1 MGIKNVYTTAYHPQT
16 NAHAERFN
24 RYLAAALSLYVN
36 PSQRDWDL
44 YLPAAI
50 MAYRSSVHD
59 VTKFSPYYLLYGR
72 IPRLPYD
79 VALDEPSS
87 PSDDWDDYNK
97 KHHELLTTAWN
108 AVENW
113 DARQRVRAKLYYDK
127 LQKAVEYPIGSL
139 VLVYTP
145 ILKRQKSKKLLIRWT
160 GPHKVLTK
168 LSDLVYKVQHLAG
181 TQRVQTVHVQRLRRY
196 EPWAEYLHNSDIDLS
211 RIDQLGEATVKEWE
225 KVVYDDETLEHI
237 NDLPVSDVQ
246 ELPDD
251 GGIDQKVRDTNMF
264 DSEVLTTHERFTID
278 APMDT
283 MEHPHVLPNPSVS
296 KPSVTT
302 PKLSGSSPRRSKR
315 KRPGPGFYSD
325 FPLMQLSSVRRCRR
339 PLSWTPL
346 S

>member
-1 MGIKNVYTTAYHPQT
+1 MGIKSVYTTAYHPQT

-44 YLPAAI
+44 HLPAAL
-50 MAYRSSVHD
+50 MAYRSSIHD

-87 PSDDWDDYNK
+87 PSKDWDDYNK
-97 KHHELLTTAWN
+97 QHHELLTTAWN

-145 ILKRQKSKKLLIRWT
+145 ILRRQKSKKLLIRWT

-181 TQRVQTVHVQRLRRY
+181 AQRVQTVHVQRLRRY
-196 EPWAEYLHNSDIDLS
+196 EPWTEYLTNSDIDLS
-211 RIDQLGEATVKEWE
+211 RIDQLGEATIKEWE

-237 NDLPVSDVQ
+237 NDLPMSDIQ

-251 GGIDQKVRDTNMF
+251 GGIDQQVRDTKVF
-264 DSEVLTTHERFTID
+264 DSEALTTQERFTIE
-278 APMDT
+278 APLET
-283 MEHPHVLPNPSVS
+283 MAQPNVLPIPTNSEISV
-296 KPSVTT
+296 
-302 PKLSGSSPRRSKR
+302 GSSHSSETPPRRTKR

-325 FPLMQLSSVRRCRR
+325 FPLMQLSSTRLCLR
-339 PLSWTPL
+339 PLRWTPFP
-346 S
+346 

>member
-1 MGIKNVYTTAYHPQT
+1 MINFKTPHNI
-16 NAHAERFN
+16 
-24 RYLAAALSLYVN
+24 AAALSLYVN

-44 YLPAAI
+44 YLPAAL
-50 MAYRSSVHD
+50 MVYRRSVHD

-113 DARQRVRAKLYYDK
+113 DARQRVRDKLYYDK

-145 ILKRQKSKKLLIRWT
+145 ILKRLKSKKPLIRWTGPHKRQKSKKLLIRWT

-181 TQRVQTVHVQRLRRY
+181 TQHVQAVHVQRLRRY
-196 EPWAEYLHNSDIDLS
+196 ELWAEYLHNSDIDLS
-211 RIDQLGEATVKEWE
+211 RIDKLGEATVK
-225 KVVYDDETLEHI
+225 
-237 NDLPVSDVQ
+237 
-246 ELPDD
+246 
-251 GGIDQKVRDTNMF
+251 
-264 DSEVLTTHERFTID
+264 
-278 APMDT
+278 
-283 MEHPHVLPNPSVS
+283 
-296 KPSVTT
+296 
-302 PKLSGSSPRRSKR
+302 
-315 KRPGPGFYSD
+315 
-325 FPLMQLSSVRRCRR
+325 
-339 PLSWTPL
+339 
-346 S
+346 